1 MKTLLARQEWRFT
14 LGVEPV
20 IAVKEL
26 RVDYDSLCAVEDL
39 SFSVAEGEVFG
50 LIGPNGSGKTST
62 MRAMVGLLVPTYGEI
77 EIAGIDV
84 HEDPRAV
91 GQVLGFMPDFP
102 PVYDDLLVWE
112 FLDLFAASYFIPKPR
127 RRPEIVHRLEQV
139 GLTEKTN
146 AFVGELSRGMRQ
158 RLMLAKTLLPEPK
171 VLLLDEPASG
181 MDPHGRAQMKQVI
194 REFASD
200 GGSVLVSS
208 HILSEMDEFC
218 TSIGIMQRGRMVV
231 SGKVDEI
238 AATVLDQSILEI
250 QLVSGQEVF
259 REIIA
264 RYRIKAEPVRSGQRY
279 ELPFDG
285 DDRAAS
291 ELLAELVD
299 AGVRISSFTRKRE
312 SLEDVFLQV
321 GAKELS

>member
-1 MKTLLARQEWRFT
+1 MISVRD
-14 LGVEPV
+14 
-20 IAVKEL
+20 L
-26 RVDYDSLCAVEDL
+26 RIDYDNLCAVQDL
-39 SFSVAEGEVFG
+39 TFSVAEGEVFG
-50 LIGPNGSGKTST
+50 LIGPNGAGKTST
-62 MRAMVGLLVPTYGEI
+62 MRAMVGLLAPTYGSI
-77 EIAGIDV
+77 EIAGINI
-84 HEDPRAV
+84 HEEPQAV

-139 GLTEKTN
+139 GLTGKTN
-146 AFVGELSRGMRQ
+146 SLVGELSRGMRQ

-181 MDPHGRAQMKQVI
+181 LDPHGRAQMKQVI
-194 REFASD
+194 RDFASN
-200 GGSVLVSS
+200 GGAVLISS

-218 TSIGIMQRGRMVV
+218 TSIGIMQRGDMIV

-238 AATVLDQSILEI
+238 AAKVMNQSMLRIE
-250 QLVSGQEVF
+250 LVSGQEAF
-259 REIIA
+259 RKIIA
-264 RYRIKAEPVRSGQRY
+264 RYRVDAEPVQTGRCY
-279 ELPFDG
+279 DVPFNG

-291 ELLAELVD
+291 ELLAELVS

-312 SLEDVFLQV
+312 SLEDVFLQI

>member
-1 MKTLLARQEWRFT
+1 MISVQ
-14 LGVEPV
+14 
-20 IAVKEL
+20 EL
-26 RVDYDSLCAVEDL
+26 RVDYGNLCAVEDL
-39 SFSVAEGEVFG
+39 SFSVADGEVFG

-62 MRAMVGLLVPTYGEI
+62 MRAMVGLLTPTYGEV

-84 HEDPRAV
+84 REEPQAV

-127 RRPEIVHRLEQV
+127 RSSEIVHRLEQV

-146 AFVGELSRGMRQ
+146 SYVGNLSRGMRQ
-158 RLMLAKTLLPEPK
+158 RLMLAKTLLPEPE

-194 REFASD
+194 RDFAAN

-218 TSIGIMQRGRMVV
+218 TSIGIMQRGQMLV

-238 AATVLDQSILEI
+238 AARVLGQSILEI
-250 QLVSGQEVF
+250 EVVSG
-259 REIIA
+259 
-264 RYRIKAEPVRSGQRY
+264 AETLQKILTKRQLDFEPNALGERFCVLY
-279 ELPFDG
+279 DV

-291 ELLAELVD
+291 ELLTELVN
-299 AGVRISSFTRKRE
+299 AGVRVSSFTRKRE

-321 GAKELS
+321 GASELS